1 MSRSGTSVQ
10 LMLPETVLVRSPAPG
25 NGWRRMTKVALSCVA
40 ALLIA
45 GAIYGISGWTG
56 FGFDATGPELPRLKE
71 ALMLNAGT
79 VVADVGAGRGQL
91 TRALAGLVGPGG
103 HVFATEIDPD
113 RVNALR
119 ATLDDANV
127 GGVTVVAAQS
137 GNSGLPEGCCDAIV
151 LRRVYPHLTD
161 PAAATASLLR
171 ALRPGG
177 LLAVI
182 DFAPPWF
189 FGRGS
194 LGVPAQS
201 VIDEVTASG
210 FERLQL
216 HDDWPGRGPLGSYCA
231 IFSKP
236 SAGETPR
243 GRRTSR

>member
-1 MSRSGTSVQ
+1 M
-10 LMLPETVLVRSPAPG
+10 
-25 NGWRRMTKVALSCVA
+25 A

-45 GAIYGISGWTG
+45 VAIYGISGWMG
-56 FGFDATGPELPRLKE
+56 FGFDASGPEMPRLRE
-71 ALMLNAGT
+71 ALTLDAGA

-119 ATLDDANV
+119 AMLDDVTV
-127 GGVTVVAAQS
+127 GNVTVVQAQS
-137 GNSGLPEGCCDAIV
+137 GDSGLPEGCCDAIV
-151 LRRVYPHLTD
+151 LRRVYHHLSD
-161 PAAATASLLR
+161 PAAAIASLFR

-177 LLAVI
+177 RLAVI
-182 DFAPPWF
+182 DFPPPSF
-189 FGRGS
+189 IGRRGF
-194 LGVPAQS
+194 GVPAQS

-231 IFSKP
+231 IFGKP
-236 SAGETPR
+236 QRSP
-243 GRRTSR
+243 